1 MLKQQRCIHR
11 RADGT
16 CRGDFCSNRKS
27 CASEQVEEFL
37 LHSLRIK
44 VAFYMFKDT
53 AIPTLRTKPDIT
65 TVFTMTSS
73 LPGYA
78 SHFGLSN
85 IPFGIASSAQH
96 SAPQHASRYEDN
108 VIFLADLQQDLG
120 DIQDLPKD
128 VFSQPT
134 LNTFAALPRSVHQA
148 LRERLQQLL
157 KSSGIAS
164 SAIEPISAV
173 TMHLPVQC
181 SDFSDFSCSSDHVE
195 NASEAMTGNR
205 SHPPA
210 FFHQPVGYAGRCSSL
225 DVSGTSQVRPLGQ
238 YWSGKPG
245 NSEIVFGPS
254 KRMDYELEL
263 GAIIGKPLPRRQRLL
278 AKDAAEHIFGFVL
291 VNDWSGKCGILSEQL
306 HQLIINGS
314 S

>member
-1 MLKQQRCIHR
+1 
-11 RADGT
+11 
-16 CRGDFCSNRKS
+16 
-27 CASEQVEEFL
+27 
-37 LHSLRIK
+37 
-44 VAFYMFKDT
+44 
-53 AIPTLRTKPDIT
+53 
-65 TVFTMTSS
+65 MTSS

-96 SAPQHASRYEDN
+96 SAPQTASRYEDN
-108 VIFLADLQQDLG
+108 VIFLADLQEELA
-120 DIQDLPKD
+120 DIKDLPKD

-134 LNTFAALPRSVHQA
+134 LNAFAALPRSVHQA
-148 LRERLQQLL
+148 VREKLQQLL

-164 SAIEPISAV
+164 TAIEPISAV

-263 GAIIGKPLPRRQRLL
+263 GAIIGKPLARRQRLL

-291 VNDWSGKCGILSEQL
+291 VNDWSGKFIIFNKENHIQL
-306 HQLIINGS
+306 TLYGS